1 MNLSRLAVCVSLL
14 TVTGLTTPL
23 AAHATNPTA
32 TVDLN
37 DSYYLVTLPKP
48 ASTDDVHKAAQDY
61 DLTVYSVQHN
71 GPTNGEL
78 IVGDTRLG
86 EALEMYRET
95 DVQNFGTEPHVVSFV
110 IDEPAAGLIVGGLEP
125 ESIAPQRTSS
135 AAPESAATPPETTPE
150 TTPDATPDGSA
161 EDTGE
166 VTAANISKPWAPR
179 TGTLRAYN
187 SSTGA
192 PRQIR
197 HVMSW
202 DSREGLN
209 SYNTSTAEFVYE
221 HDMKL
226 YDRDPYVN
234 AGGVRQVCGPDY
246 WMNQGDDT
254 RIVSSNVPSTAKVY
268 ADNARAS
275 DDCGTH
281 DVSFGIF
288 TPWRLS
294 INTNYA
300 VVVGGTA
307 GSVSRSIFE
316 LQAWKL
322 VRSCG
327 LDIDWCVSLGGHP
340 SEDKDLL
347 INDARNWTVPGC
359 FTWYRE
365 DSLLPVTGAC

>member
-1 MNLSRLAVCVSLL
+1 MKLTRLAACVSLL

-23 AAHATNPTA
+23 AAHATDTTA
-32 TVDLN
+32 TVDLDN
-37 DSYYLVTLPKP
+37 DYYLVTLPKP
-48 ASTDDVHKAAQDY
+48 ASTDDVLKAAQDY

-71 GPTNGEL
+71 GHTNGEL

-135 AAPESAATPPETTPE
+135 AAPESAATPPETTP
-150 TTPDATPDGSA
+150 DATPDGSA

-197 HVMSW
+197 HVMNW

-226 YDRDPYVN
+226 YDRDPYLIG
-234 AGGVRQVCGPDY
+234 AMGHQACAPAY
-246 WMNQGDDT
+246 WIDHTNDT

-294 INTNYA
+294 TNTNYA

-307 GSVSRSIFE
+307 GSASRSILE
-316 LQAWKL
+316 LQAWKM

-340 SEDKDLL
+340 SEDNDLL
-347 INDARNWTVPGC
+347 INDNRNWTVPGC
-359 FTWYRE
+359 YTWYRE
-365 DSLLPVTGAC
+365 DSISPVNGTC

>member
-1 MNLSRLAVCVSLL
+1 MNLSRLAVSAALMTIASLAA
-14 TVTGLTTPL
+14 PL
-23 AAHATNPTA
+23 AANATDTNATA
-32 TVDLN
+32 TVDLG

-48 ASTDDVHKAAQDY
+48 ASTDDVLKAAQDY

-86 EALEMYRET
+86 EALKMYRET

-110 IDEPAAGLIVGGLEP
+110 IDEPAAGLIVNGLEP

-135 AAPESAATPPETTPE
+135 LAPESANTPPES
-150 TTPDATPDGSA
+150 TPDSSS

-166 VTAANISKPWAPR
+166 VAAANISKPWAPR
-179 TGTLRAYN
+179 AGTLRAYN

-192 PRQIR
+192 PRQMR

-209 SYNTSTAEFVYE
+209 SYKTSDEEFVYE

-226 YDRDPYVN
+226 YDRDPYFIG
-234 AGGVRQVCGPDY
+234 AMGHQACSPSY
-246 WMNQGDDT
+246 WIDQTNDT
-254 RIVSSNVPSTAKVY
+254 RIVSSNVPSTVKVY
-268 ADNARAS
+268 ADNARFR

-281 DVSFGIF
+281 DVSFGFF

-294 INTNYA
+294 VNTNYA

-307 GSVSRSIFE
+307 GSASRSIFE
-316 LQAWKL
+316 LQAWKM

-340 SEDKDLL
+340 SEDNDLL
-347 INDARNWTVPGC
+347 INDNRNWTVPGC

-365 DSLLPVTGAC
+365 DSISPVNGSC